1 MWKCRYLFK
10 YLHIYEPS
18 IIFRIN
24 YLSLLSR
31 QCESGCAWPNPLSC
45 TVMQHKHAQWLI
57 SARDT
62 KRYTLTQ
69 GHSGDWRWHSNF
81 NIRSL
86 STTHRSQHGSSVN
99 YWCWIMRI
107 VDRINTPT
115 YLKQYQRWQKESLP
129 GTLILF
135 PVIDSVSGDW
145 RCVSQVFEWP
155 GDKMPLRRVARTSDR
170 ELHI

>member
-10 YLHIYEPS
+10 YLHIYEPL
-18 IIFRIN
+18 IIFRII
-24 YLSLLSR
+24 YPTLLSR

-81 NIRSL
+81 NIRSF
-86 STTHRSQHGSSVN
+86 STTHRSQHGSGVN

-107 VDRINTPT
+107 VDQTDTPT
-115 YLKQYQRWQKESLP
+115 YVSKKVVLKMTERKSGWWYVN
-129 GTLILF
+129 TF
-135 PVIDSVSGDW
+135 PRHWFSE
-145 RCVSQVFEWP
+145 RRL
-155 GDKMPLRRVARTSDR
+155 KMCQPSIWMAWW
-170 ELHI
+170 